1 MWTKYADLLH
11 LFPQPF
17 SFSLSSRVSVST
29 HRPRYR
35 YIAFR
40 VEGPR
45 AFSREEV
52 LEAFHRMPDRPW
64 LVDFRLTEGLVRAT
78 NLDRDATVRSLV
90 ALDAIGGER
99 VRVTTLGTSGTIRKA
114 REKYLS

>member
-1 MWTKYADLLH
+1 M
-11 LFPQPF
+11 
-17 SFSLSSRVSVST
+17 ST

-45 AFSREEV
+45 PFSRDEV

-64 LVDFRLTEGLVRAT
+64 LVDFRGDEGLVRAT
-78 NLDRDATVRSLV
+78 NLDRDATVRNLT
-90 ALDAIGGER
+90 ALDAIAGER
-99 VRVTTLGTSGTIRKA
+99 VRVTTLGTSGTIRRA

>member
-1 MWTKYADLLH
+1 
-11 LFPQPF
+11 
-17 SFSLSSRVSVST
+17 VST

-45 AFSREEV
+45 AFSRDEV

-64 LVDFRLTEGLVRAT
+64 LVDFRGAEGLVRAT
-78 NLDRDATVRSLV
+78 NLDRDATVRSLT
-90 ALDAIGGER
+90 ALDAIAGER
-99 VRVTTLGTSGTIRKA
+99 VRITTMGTSGTIRRA
-114 REKYLS
+114 REKYMS

>member
-11 LFPQPF
+11 FFPQPF
-17 SFSLSSRVSVST
+17 SFPLSSRVSVST

-35 YIAFR
+35 YIVFR
-40 VEGPR
+40 VEGQR

-52 LEAFHRMPDRPW
+52 LEAFHRMADRPW
-64 LVDFRLTEGLVRAT
+64 LVEFRESEGLVRAT
-78 NLDRDATVRSLV
+78 NLDRDETVRSLT
-90 ALDAIGGER
+90 ALDTIAGER
-99 VRVTTLGTSGTIRKA
+99 VRVTTLGTSGTIRRA

>member
-1 MWTKYADLLH
+1 
-11 LFPQPF
+11 
-17 SFSLSSRVSVST
+17 VST

-35 YIAFR
+35 YIVFR

-45 AFSREEV
+45 AFSREDV

-64 LVDFRLTEGLVRAT
+64 LVDFRGGEGLVRAT
-78 NLDRDATVRSLV
+78 NLDRDETIRSLT
-90 ALDAIGGER
+90 ALDVIAGER
-99 VRVTTLGTSGTIRKA
+99 VRVTTLGTSGTIRRA

>member
-1 MWTKYADLLH
+1 M
-11 LFPQPF
+11 
-17 SFSLSSRVSVST
+17 ST

-45 AFSREEV
+45 PFSREEV

-64 LVDFRLTEGLVRAT
+64 LVDFRGTEGLARAT
-78 NLDRDATVRSLV
+78 NLDRDATIRSLT
-90 ALDAIGGER
+90 ALAMIAGEG
-99 VRVTTLGTSGTIRKA
+99 VRVTTIGTSGTIRRA